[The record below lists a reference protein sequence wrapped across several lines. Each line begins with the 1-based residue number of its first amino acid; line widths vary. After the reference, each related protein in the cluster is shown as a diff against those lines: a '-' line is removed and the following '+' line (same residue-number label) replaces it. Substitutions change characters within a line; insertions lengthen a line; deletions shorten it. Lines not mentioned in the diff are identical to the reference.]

1 LPYGVGYSTAD
12 RLTDVPD
19 DRSLA
24 AVLRDLRDGWRIL
37 ALAVVV
43 GALAGLL
50 ATLRQPDRYQ
60 AEGSVVVSPARFL
73 DPIGTDALPALTDTV
88 VELSSREAVLEPAA
102 AAYIDAAPDEATRT
116 RRSEQAT
123 LGWLREHARA
133 RRVGTSSVIELS
145 TTASTARDAQ
155 DLGRAFVTSLT
166 RFVRDA
172 RTGEPPSGSDDPGG
186 VGLVVLGSG
195 EPTGKISPTLLRNLF
210 LGINAGLIFGIVL
223 ALALAGRR
231 RRRGAA
237 QAAAALGV
245 PSLGQLQPGTDDHGR
260 GLLATHNLLE
270 ALAAPK
276 GTLTV
281 CLTGTPTSGRIADVA
296 ESLVRSLDRAGNRAL
311 LVDADTERKVLSR
324 RFGGA
329 ERPGLLDAAAH
340 GSDPRRLVLTTR
352 PAPGSADAPVH
363 LLPAGIPSNAPLA
376 PHLVRRLLE
385 RLTLQFNL
393 VIIGGPPLGEAE
405 DVGRLVS
412 AADCW
417 LLVADVNLTA
427 GRLGDARMLME
438 RTGTPMMGT
447 LGVDGAVIPSR
458 QPTSAG

>member
-1 LPYGVGYSTAD
+1 
-12 RLTDVPD
+12 VPD

-37 ALAVVV
+37 GLAIAV

-50 ATLRQPDRYQ
+50 ATVRQPDRYQ
-60 AEGSVVVSPARFL
+60 TEGSVVVSPARFL

-102 AAYIDAAPDEATRT
+102 ADYIDAAPDEATRT

-123 LGWLREHARA
+123 LEWLRRNTRA
-133 RRVGTSSVIELS
+133 RRVGTSSVIEMS

-172 RTGEPPSGSDDPGG
+172 RTGDPRSGDDNPVG

-195 EPTGKISPTLLRNLF
+195 EPTGKISPTLLRNVF
-210 LGINAGLIFGIVL
+210 LGINAGLICGIVL
-223 ALALAGRR
+223 VLALAGRR

-245 PSLGQLQPGTDDHGR
+245 PSLGQLQPGTDGHG
-260 GLLATHNLLE
+260 GALLATHNLLE
-270 ALAAPK
+270 ALAGPR

-281 CLTGTPTSGRIADVA
+281 CLTGASSGRIGDVA

-311 LVDADTERKVLSR
+311 LVDADTERRALSR
-324 RFGGA
+324 RLGGA
-329 ERPGLLDAAAH
+329 ERPGLLDAVAH

-352 PAPGSADAPVH
+352 PAPGSVDAPVH
-363 LLPAGIPSNAPLA
+363 LLPAGTPSSAELA
-376 PHLVRRLLE
+376 THLLRRLLE

-393 VIIGGPPLGEAE
+393 VIISGPPLGEAE
-405 DVGRLVS
+405 DIEHLVS

-417 LLVADVNLTA
+417 LLVADANLTA
-427 GRLGDARMLME
+427 GRLGDARVLME

-447 LGVDGAVIPSR
+447 LGVDGAVNPSR
-458 QPTSAG
+458 QPTSVG